1 MGETLKKEEF
11 LAYLDE
17 MMSDSYAQKHG
28 LNQEQANDVV
38 VDFISKNTG
47 LMKDLKPGRLQQIAG
62 EIQSGRLNTGKN
74 QADQRVIDIL
84 EAIQEAEKNISEK
97 QPTKSEQVLSGGE
110 LSPEL
115 SIKGEI
121 AKIDSAVKEFEHWLE
136 IFNGDLNSGGST
148 WDQIDRG
155 LTRHLAQLNK
165 LRTSDLIAKG
175 KIPEATEDRLIEA
188 VGRVRQLKT
197 RHDRLQQPP
206 TGFAQAA

>member
-17 MMSDSYAQKHG
+17 MMSGGYAQKHG
-28 LNQEQANDVV
+28 LNQKQANDVV
-38 VDFISKNTG
+38 IDFISKNTD

-62 EIQSGRLNTGKN
+62 EIQSGRLNTGRN

-84 EAIQEAEKNISEK
+84 ETIQEAEKNATEK
-97 QPTKSEQVLSGGE
+97 QPAEPEQALSGGE

-148 WDQIDRG
+148 WNQIDRG
-155 LTRHLAQLNK
+155 LTRHLGQLNK
-165 LRTSDLIAKG
+165 LRASDLIAKG
-175 KIPEATEDRLIEA
+175 KIPEATEDRLIET

-206 TGFAQAA
+206 TGYAQAA